1 MSLSF
6 ITDLPPEQQQAV
18 LNGPALTP
26 PDGVESNFD
35 NPSNQTSMAVGVTI
49 FALCISTL
57 LMISRFYA
65 RVIVLRRV
73 GIEDFVALAAFGTY
87 CAYIYCVLRFA
98 NSIGYFVH
106 QWDIQVK
113 QLSEF
118 LYILTIGA
126 NFYAVTIM
134 CIKVSIMLDW
144 IRIFVPSRTRNV
156 FFYACW
162 AVLIV
167 NTTYYIANIIAT
179 NLACIPF
186 RAIYDKTIPGKCLDE
201 KALDSSS
208 AAINLISDL
217 TILILAQKVIWRL
230 HISVKKKLGV
240 SVVFAV
246 GLFGTIAGCFRL
258 AVTIQYQKEEDVTY
272 SVCPVILWA
281 VGEMTAGFAVFCVP
295 MLPSAAKS
303 IGSAT
308 QFMRSIRSM
317 TNNSTNKQDASARY
331 RASWHPKSSGSAD
344 SYRQVIQPAE
354 MAMTDMPAR
363 SVESIPQNPQVTQE
377 GIVRTT
383 QVVTAVG
390 GHSARSSEDEY
401 FQRQPW
407 DTEQPR

>member
-1 MSLSF
+1 
-6 ITDLPPEQQQAV
+6 
-18 LNGPALTP
+18 
-26 PDGVESNFD
+26 
-35 NPSNQTSMAVGVTI
+35 
-49 FALCISTL
+49 
-57 LMISRFYA
+57 
-65 RVIVLRRV
+65 
-73 GIEDFVALAAFGTY
+73 
-87 CAYIYCVLRFA
+87 
-98 NSIGYFVH
+98 
-106 QWDIQVK
+106 
-113 QLSEF
+113 
-118 LYILTIGA
+118 
-126 NFYAVTIM
+126 
-134 CIKVSIMLDW
+134 MLDW

-246 GLFGTIAGCFRL
+246 GLLYVLRLLLPQTALVCTCIANKTRSGTIAGCFRL